1 MKKFAVMMIAFL
13 LLAVSCKKT
22 VESEQ
27 KAWEVNLKIANQ
39 LAYEYPNFDA
49 VIKEQVKAA
58 EAVMNESKSIS
69 DEKAKVQKM
78 ADANAQ
84 LRAPFIRS
92 LDEIKSL
99 RQTIRT
105 KSTDLRGMK
114 LEYNELM
121 GANQAISN
129 GERAIFDAEMKIK
142 APVNSIGD
150 ADALTSLVVSDL
162 KLAESNIERIISTVK
177 NREADQKKVA
187 QKAEEVKKAAEEK
200 KTVEAQPIKC
210 GYCGTLNPAGSTTCK
225 GCGAA
230 LSK

>member
-39 LAYEYPNFDA
+39 LAYEYPNFDG
-49 VIKEQVKAA
+49 VIKEQVKVA

-129 GERAIFDAEMKIK
+129 GERAIFDAEIKIK
-142 APVNSIGD
+142 APVNSKGD

-177 NREADQKKVA
+177 ARESEQKKVA
-187 QKAEEVKKAAEEK
+187 QKAEEVKKA
-200 KTVEAQPIKC
+200 
-210 GYCGTLNPAGSTTCK
+210 
-225 GCGAA
+225 
-230 LSK
+230 

>member
-1 MKKFAVMMIAFL
+1 MKKFTAIITAFL

-27 KAWEVNLKIANQ
+27 KAWEVNLRIANQ
-39 LAYEYPNFDA
+39 LAYEYPNFDS
-49 VIKEQVKAA
+49 VIKEQVKFA
-58 EAVMNESKSIS
+58 ETVMNESNSIS
-69 DEKAKVQKM
+69 DEKAKIQKM

-84 LRAPFIRS
+84 LRTTFIRS
-92 LDEIKSL
+92 LDEIKTL

-129 GERAIFDAEMKIK
+129 GERAIFDAEIKIK
-142 APVNSIGD
+142 APVNSKSD
-150 ADALTSLVVSDL
+150 AEALTNLVVSDL
-162 KLAESNIERIISTVK
+162 KLAETNIERIISTVK
-177 NREADQKKVA
+177 SREAEQKKVA

-210 GYCGTLNPAGSTTCK
+210 GYCGTLNAAGSTTCK
-225 GCGAA
+225 SCGAA
-230 LSK
+230 LGK

>member
-1 MKKFAVMMIAFL
+1 MKKFTAIMVAFL
-13 LLAVSCKKT
+13 FLAVSCKKT

-27 KAWEVNLKIANQ
+27 KAWEVNLRIANQ

-49 VIKEQVKAA
+49 AIKEQIKTAEGVWAETAA
-58 EAVMNESKSIS
+58 LS
-69 DEKAKVQKM
+69 DEKAKIQKM

-129 GERAIFDAEMKIK
+129 GERAIFDAEIKIK
-142 APVNSIGD
+142 SPVNSKSD
-150 ADALTSLVVSDL
+150 ADALTTLVVSDL

-177 NREADQKKVA
+177 NREAEQKKVA
-187 QKAEEVKKAAEEK
+187 QKTEEVKKAAEEK

-225 GCGAA
+225 SCGAA
-230 LSK
+230 LGK